1 MLLDP
6 TADPESVLPENL
18 YCVGPFWLE
27 HWQDLEKQERFSIEG
42 WLTDV
47 GSQVQKLFGQLWRIH
62 SDRVLPS
69 KLRASAE
76 ELYRMLAREKEE
88 ATREFSTVKALK
100 SPSTWLVVPVD
111 YARFWKP
118 GPDGRPPSLE
128 DEEAWR
134 DSLGRCL
141 SVTRNVLPVIPR
153 YADIPYAAIVG
164 EQDPARLDLV
174 FDDRYV
180 AASNELNLLNTI
192 LLAEKE

>member
-1 MLLDP
+1 LLLDP
-6 TADPESVLPENL
+6 KEDPEGVLPEHL

-27 HWQDLEKQERFSIEG
+27 HWKDLDKQERFSIEG

-47 GSQVQKLFGQLWRIH
+47 GSQVQKLFGELWRIH
-62 SDRVLPS
+62 SDHGLPP

-76 ELYRMLAREKEE
+76 ELYRMLAREKDE
-88 ATREFSTVKALK
+88 ATREFSTIKALQ

-118 GPDGRPPSLE
+118 GPDGRLPSLD

-141 SVTRNVLPVIPR
+141 SSTRNVLPVILATPEYLTPR
-153 YADIPYAAIVG
+153 LSESKTRRG
-164 EQDPARLDLV
+164 
-174 FDDRYV
+174 
-180 AASNELNLLNTI
+180 
-192 LLAEKE
+192 